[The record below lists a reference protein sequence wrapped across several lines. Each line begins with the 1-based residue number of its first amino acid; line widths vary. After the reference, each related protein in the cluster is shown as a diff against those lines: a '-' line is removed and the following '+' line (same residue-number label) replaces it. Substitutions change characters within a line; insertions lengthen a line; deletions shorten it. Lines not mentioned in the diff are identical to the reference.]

1 VHLGGIT
8 TNPTGAWTT
17 QAARNFL
24 MIVEDR
30 FRFVVH
36 DGAGQ
41 YSPSFDA
48 VFGGADM
55 TAITT
60 PPRAPQANAYAE
72 RWVRTLRH
80 ELLDRT
86 LIFNERQLRSL
97 LSEYVEHYNNH
108 RPHRGLDQHAP
119 DDDPGVVLPIAAG
132 RPIERHNTCGGLI
145 NEYRT
150 AA

>member
-1 VHLGGIT
+1 
-8 TNPTGAWTT
+8 
-17 QAARNFL
+17 

-30 FRFVVH
+30 FRFVIH

-41 YSPSFDA
+41 YSPAFDA
-48 VFGGADM
+48 VFAGAEI

-60 PPRAPQANAYAE
+60 PPRAPRANAYAE

-86 LIFNERQLRSL
+86 LIFNERQLRTL
-97 LSEYVEHYNNH
+97 LNEFVEHYNGH
-108 RPHRGLDQHAP
+108 RPHRGLGQHAP
-119 DDDPGVVLPIAAG
+119 DDDPAVVPIAAG
-132 RPIERHNTCGGLI
+132 RPIERLSACGGLI

>member
-1 VHLGGIT
+1 MAT
-8 TNPTGAWTT
+8 
-17 QAARNFL
+17 
-24 MIVEDR
+24 EDR
-30 FRFVVH
+30 FRFVIH

-41 YSPSFDA
+41 YSPAFDA

-55 TAITT
+55 TPMTT

-97 LSEYVEHYNNH
+97 LGEFIEHYNTH

-119 DDDPGVVLPIAAG
+119 DDDPAVTPIATDKS
-132 RPIERHNTCGGLI
+132 IERCSTCAGLI

>member
-1 VHLGGIT
+1 MDT
-8 TNPTGAWTT
+8 
-17 QAARNFL
+17 
-24 MIVEDR
+24 EDQ
-30 FRFVVH
+30 FRFVIH

-41 YSPSFDA
+41 YSPAFDA
-48 VFGGADM
+48 VFGSADM

-60 PPRAPQANAYAE
+60 PPRAPQANAHAE

-86 LIFNERQLRSL
+86 LIFNERQLRAL
-97 LSEYVEHYNNH
+97 LSECVERYNAH
-108 RPHRGLDQHAP
+108 RPHRSLDQRAP
-119 DDDPGVVLPIAAG
+119 NDGPGVVIPIAAG

-145 NEYRT
+145 NEYRP